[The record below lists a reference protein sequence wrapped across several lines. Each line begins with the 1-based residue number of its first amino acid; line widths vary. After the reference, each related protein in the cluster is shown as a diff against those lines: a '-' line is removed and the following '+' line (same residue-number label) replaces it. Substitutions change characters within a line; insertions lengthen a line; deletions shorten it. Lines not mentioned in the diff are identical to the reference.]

1 MNIVV
6 INSKGGASKSTVALQ
21 VASTYFLNEK
31 VITLSQIH
39 DFLTLKNISN
49 DYNANSEE
57 GRLAVWT
64 RGLKIMI
71 SSNPLLQGKAAP
83 CP

>member
-31 VITLSQIH
+31 EKFKKNENKRLEKNEITKENNLEN
-39 DFLTLKNISN
+39 KNFN
-49 DYNANSEE
+49 QNQWCKLD
-57 GRLAVWT
+57 
-64 RGLKIMI
+64 
-71 SSNPLLQGKAAP
+71 
-83 CP
+83 